1 MNCVHRWM
9 FVNAVVDTFLYFA
22 EVCLLDLF
30 FKNQNYF
37 GSCTEFI
44 HHETWGA
51 VQRQIS
57 HQMYRSILI

>member
-1 MNCVHRWM
+1 MNCVHRRM
-9 FVNAVVDTFLYFA
+9 FANAVVDTFLYFA

-44 HHETWGA
+44 HHE
-51 VQRQIS
+51 I
-57 HQMYRSILI
+57 